1 MYVEEVWV
9 ALEGYPNYSVSNFGS
24 VMNVNTNQYL
34 KYRPDAKGYLRV
46 SLSNEGVV
54 RDHYVHQL
62 VAKCFFGAFDAGEQ
76 INWVNGDIT
85 DNFVGNLRLRKVA
98 RRAILDMAPERRE
111 RAWGKRVRIP
121 ETGAIYRTVRECARH
136 IRGDYSSIYACLRGE
151 RKSHRGYSFEYY
163 FE

>member
-1 MYVEEVWV
+1 MED
-9 ALEGYPNYSVSNFGS
+9 YPNYTVSNFGS
-24 VMNVNTNQYL
+24 VMNVNTSQYL

-54 RDHYVHQL
+54 RDHYIHQL
-62 VAKCFFGAFDAGEQ
+62 VAKCFFGAFESGEQ

-98 RRAILDMAPERRE
+98 RRAIMDLAPERPE
-111 RAWGKRVRIP
+111 RVWGKRVRIA
-121 ETGAIYRTVRECARH
+121 ETGAIYRTVRDCAHH

-151 RKSHRGYSFEYY
+151 RKSHRGYSFEY